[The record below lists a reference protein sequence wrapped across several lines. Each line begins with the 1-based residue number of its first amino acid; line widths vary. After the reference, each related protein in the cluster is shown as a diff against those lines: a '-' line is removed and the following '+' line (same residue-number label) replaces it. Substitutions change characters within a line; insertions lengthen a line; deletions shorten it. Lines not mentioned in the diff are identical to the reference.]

1 MRGRSNGLLGLIGV
15 VLLLFAAVRLALP
28 QTAGGVD
35 ALYIG
40 LHAFAG
46 ILALVAY
53 LSAGVENLRSVLGQ
67 RSTRYGASA
76 VLASVF
82 FVGILVSLNYLSTRY
97 HRRFDLTEA
106 GVFSLSPQSAQVVKN
121 LEHDLLLQGFVEGG
135 INPELKEL
143 FDSYRYASPKVS
155 VEMIDPERQPDL
167 AQKYQIAS
175 FNTVR
180 IQYGDSTATVTQ
192 PSEETITNA
201 IIKASRAAQQTVCI
215 VEGHGEPDSADIE
228 DPRGYAQARK
238 ALENENYQVKTLLLF
253 SLEKVPDDC
262 SALVVAGPAKPFQP
276 QEMAS
281 IDQYL
286 RRGGRAFFLLA
297 PRQAAEFPSMLA
309 RWGVKL
315 GDDIV
320 VDQVVRL
327 FQGPSLGLEPLVN
340 TYDPTHEITRDLKQ
354 RTIFPMS
361 RSVQADATATKGT
374 RVTELVKTSA
384 SSWAESDVSGIFERQ
399 EATLDNADKKG
410 PVSLGVAVAANLKDV
425 GADKDG
431 EARLVVFGSSEFAN
445 NRNFEGSFYN
455 RDLFLNAVGWLVGQ
469 SDLLSIRPRDMKASR
484 VRFSQQE
491 GTVIFYLSVL
501 LIPEALL
508 IAGLAV
514 WWRRE

>member
-1 MRGRSNGLLGLIGV
+1 MRGRSNGLLGLVGV

-28 QTAGGVD
+28 QTAGAVD

-40 LHAFAG
+40 LHAFG
-46 ILALVAY
+46 GLLALVAF
-53 LSAGVENLRSVLGQ
+53 LSAGVENLRSFLGE

-76 VLASVF
+76 ALASLF
-82 FVGILVSLNYLSTRY
+82 FVGILASLNYLGTRY
-97 HRRFDLTEA
+97 HHRFDLTEA
-106 GVFSLSPQSAQVVKN
+106 GVFSLSPQSAQVVRN
-121 LEHDLLLQGFVEGG
+121 LDKDLVLQAFVEGG

-143 FDSYRYASPKVS
+143 FESYRYASRKVAF
-155 VEMIDPERQPDL
+155 EMIDPERQPDL
-167 AQKYQIAS
+167 AQKYQITS

-180 IQYGDSTATVTQ
+180 IQYGDSVATVTQ

-201 IIKASRAAQQTVCI
+201 IIKASRAAQQTICLI
-215 VEGHGEPDSADIE
+215 EGHGEPDSADIE
-228 DPRGYAQARK
+228 EPRGYAQARR
-238 ALENENYQVKTLLLF
+238 ALENENYQVKTVLLF

-262 SALVVAGPAKPFQP
+262 SAIVVAGPAKPFQP
-276 QEMAS
+276 QELAS
-281 IDQYL
+281 IDRYL
-286 RRGGRAFFLLA
+286 RGGGRVFFLLA
-297 PRQAAEFPSMLA
+297 PRQAAEFAPVLA
-309 RWGVKL
+309 RWGVRV

-340 TYDPTHEITRDLKQ
+340 TYDPSHEITRDLKQ

-361 RSVQADATATKGT
+361 RSVQSDPTAGT
-374 RVTELVKTSA
+374 GLHVTELVKTSS
-384 SSWAESDVSGIFERQ
+384 SSWAETDVSGIFDRQ
-399 EATLDNADKKG
+399 EASLGADDKKG
-410 PVSLGVAVAANLKDV
+410 PVSLAVAVAANLKEM
-425 GADKDG
+425 GGDKDG

-455 RDLFLNAVGWLVGQ
+455 RDLFLNAAGWLVGQ
-469 SDLLSIRPRDMKASR
+469 SDLLSIRPREMKASR